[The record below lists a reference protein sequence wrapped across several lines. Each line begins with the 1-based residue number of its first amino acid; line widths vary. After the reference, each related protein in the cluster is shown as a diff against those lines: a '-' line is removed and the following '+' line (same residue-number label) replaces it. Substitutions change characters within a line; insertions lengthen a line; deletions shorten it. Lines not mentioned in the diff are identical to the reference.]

1 MVTSYKLPYQNM
13 LIYKFLRSQIPTKL
27 HLLPNQENYSATI
40 IFLSSNIFFYLL
52 LGDPGILVSRSQYL
66 TMWILFNL
74 SYLKSFLWK
83 GTHHLVPSSNSSK
96 RPLTDITPMVEQVF
110 MTLQKWKSFHI
121 AERGWHSFYPWKK
134 KRSSSWRTW
143 PHCPQPEY
151 RIIKMSD
158 TKESGEN
165 LRSNCVKKEK
175 KC

>member
-134 KRSSSWRTW
+134 KGLQVDVHGHTVPSQS
-143 PHCPQPEY
+143 
-151 RIIKMSD
+151 I
-158 TKESGEN
+158 ESLKWVIPRRAGKIWG
-165 LRSNCVKKEK
+165 LTV
-175 KC
+175 